1 MILIVFALLCLI
13 SVPLTGGRLSRL
25 ASIRV
30 RGTWVPV
37 IALACQVLIIT
48 ILPNGSPTV
57 HKAVHVGTYVLIGV
71 FLWCNR
77 RLPGVKV
84 IALGAFLNALVIT
97 VNDGQMAA
105 SRTAE
110 RVAGLH
116 MGPGFENSAPLVH
129 PHLLWFGDIIP
140 WPGPLPNV
148 LSIGDCL
155 IYVGTLILLHRVCRR
170 SAGQSPRPDPD
181 RDRSS
186 HATDSPLAAA
196 TVTPASAS
204 IPAPPRSQSA

>member
-1 MILIVFALLCLI
+1 MILVVFALLCLI

-48 ILPNGSPTV
+48 IFPDGSPAI
-57 HKAVHVGTYVLIGV
+57 HKAVHVGTYVMIGV

-84 IALGAFLNALVIT
+84 IGLGAFLNAVVIT

-110 RVAGLH
+110 RLAGLH
-116 MGPGFENSAPLVH
+116 LRPGFENSAPLVH

-140 WPGPLPNV
+140 WPGPFPNV

-170 SAGQSPRPDPD
+170 SADESPRPDPD
-181 RDRSS
+181 RGRSS
-186 HATDSPLAAA
+186 RAVGSPLAAA
-196 TVTPASAS
+196 AVTPASAS
-204 IPAPPRSQSA
+204 TPAPARSQSA

>member
-1 MILIVFALLCLI
+1 MILIVFALICLL

-37 IALACQVLIIT
+37 AALAAQVLIT
-48 ILPNGSPTV
+48 TVLSQGSPAV
-57 HKAVHVGTYVLIGV
+57 HKAVHLATYVLIGV

-77 RLPGVKV
+77 RLPGVSV
-84 IALGAFLNALVIT
+84 IGLGAFLNALVIT
-97 VNDGQMAA
+97 ANGGQMAA

-110 RVAGLH
+110 RLAGLH
-116 MGPGFENSAPLVH
+116 LGPGFDNSAPLVH
-129 PHLLWFGDIIP
+129 PHLLWLGDVIP
-140 WPGPLPNV
+140 WPGPFSNV

-170 SAGQSPRPDPD
+170 RVESGPVAQR
-181 RDRSS
+181 RRVE
-186 HATDSPLAAA
+186 PLEQ
-196 TVTPASAS
+196 VGD
-204 IPAPPRSQSA
+204 

>member
-1 MILIVFALLCLI
+1 MILIAFALLCLL
-13 SVPLTGGRLSRL
+13 SVPLTGGRLGRL
-25 ASIRV
+25 ASIRL

-37 IALACQVLIIT
+37 VALGIQVLIT
-48 ILPNGSPTV
+48 TV
-57 HKAVHVGTYVLIGV
+57 IPDGHEGLHKAVHIATYVLIGV
-71 FLWCNR
+71 FLWSNR

-84 IALGAFLNALVIT
+84 IGLGAFLNALVIT

-110 RVAGLH
+110 RLAGLH
-116 MGPGFENSAPLVH
+116 LGGGFENSAPLTH

-155 IYVGTLILLHRVCRR
+155 IYAGTLILLHRVCRR
-170 SAGQSPRPDPD
+170 SEDGPVVLTP
-181 RDRSS
+181 
-186 HATDSPLAAA
+186 AAEA
-196 TVTPASAS
+196 SVTPQQQ
-204 IPAPPRSQSA
+204 PSQ